1 VLHTTLVSTE
11 LLATQLGDDPRWVI
25 VDCRYDLA
33 NESWGEG
40 QYRGAHIPGASYA
53 SLGRD
58 LAGPNDGRGGRHP
71 LPDPDV
77 MATTFG
83 RLGVTPGAQVVAY
96 DQGNG
101 IYASRL
107 WWMLRYMGHDAAAVL
122 DGGFEKWLR
131 EGRPTRA
138 GVEARQPVVF
148 TGTPRTDMRAS
159 ASQVLARLGDPSM
172 TLLDARAPS
181 RYEGREEPL
190 DRVAGHIPGAR
201 NHFFQWNLEPD
212 GTFLPPE
219 TLREAF
225 RAVLG
230 ATPPDQV
237 TLYCGSGVTACH
249 NLLAMERAGL
259 TGMKLFPGSW
269 SEWSADPDRPVETGA
284 GQPR

>member
-1 VLHTTLVSTE
+1 MPHTTLVSTD
-11 LLATQLGDDPRWVI
+11 LLAARIDDPSWVI

-33 NESWGEG
+33 DEAWGEE
-40 QYRGAHIPGASYA
+40 QYRAAHVPGASYA
-53 SLGRD
+53 SLGHD
-58 LAGPNDGRGGRHP
+58 LAVPDGGRGGRHP
-71 LPDPDV
+71 LPAHDA
-77 MATTFG
+77 MAATFG
-83 RLGVTPGAQVVAY
+83 RLGVTAGVQAVAY

-101 IYASRL
+101 MYASRL
-107 WWMLRYMGHDAAAVL
+107 WWMLRYMGHDAVAVL
-122 DGGFEKWLR
+122 DGGIEKWLR

-138 GVEARQPVVF
+138 GAETRLPAAF
-148 TGTPRTDMRAS
+148 AGTPRPDMRVTAN
-159 ASQVLARLGDPSM
+159 QVWARLGDPSM
-172 TLLDARAPS
+172 TLVDARAPS

-201 NHFFQWNLEPD
+201 NHFFQSNLQPD

-219 TLREAF
+219 ALREKFA
-225 RAVLG
+225 AVLG
-230 ATPPDQV
+230 ETPPDQV

-269 SEWSADPDRPVETGA
+269 SEWSADPERPVETGP